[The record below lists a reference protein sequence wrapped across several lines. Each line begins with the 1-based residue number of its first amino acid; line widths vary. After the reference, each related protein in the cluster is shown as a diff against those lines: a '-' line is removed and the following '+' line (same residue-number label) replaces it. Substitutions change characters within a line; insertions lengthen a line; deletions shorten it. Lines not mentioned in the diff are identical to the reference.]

1 MWEPS
6 DSKHMHAVA
15 MNMHFSHFENVS
27 GLPFLEMISLRQQIE
42 LVFSTVFWDFGFF
55 RDCAENG
62 QQFFRDSIFT

>member
-6 DSKHMHAVA
+6 DSKPMHAVA

-27 GLPFLEMISLRQQIE
+27 GLPFLYMISLRQQIE
-42 LVFSTVFWDFGFF
+42 LVFSTVFWDFVFF